1 MMLTQL
7 KPGESAK
14 IIAVEGG
21 HGLRQKLS
29 LRGISEGSFIRVI
42 SNQGPVTVEVDRN
55 TVSIGRGMARKIR
68 VLRV

>member
-1 MMLTQL
+1 MLTQL

-55 TVSIGRGMARKIR
+55 TVSIGRGMARRIR
-68 VLRV
+68 VMRV